1 MPAKHLKEITEPM
14 MAAALAVWQSGM
26 VRIDWMGADPSDA
39 IKQVRRANVLLD
51 AVSPDDVWRILGN
64 ESLTGK
70 SGAEELDW
78 AIALA
83 CEPPGMLVIGLVER
97 EGTE

>member
-14 MAAALAVWQSGM
+14 MAAAIASWKSFALV
-26 VRIDWMGADPSDA
+26 IDWMGTNPPDA
-39 IKQVRRANVLLD
+39 AKQVRRANVLLD
-51 AVSPDDVWRILGN
+51 AVSPDDVWRILEN

-83 CEPPGMLVIGLVER
+83 CEPPGMQEIGLVER
-97 EGTE
+97 ERTE